1 MYGNVK
7 KMVLASL
14 FIAIEII
21 TTRFLSIQTPIIR
34 ISLDFIPLAL
44 SAIILGPYTAGV
56 AAAIA
61 DIFGM
66 LIFSRGGAF
75 FPGFTLSAFVSGFL
89 YGIILYQKKITIKRC
104 FFAVLTVVISTSL
117 VLNTIWLVIITNKA
131 AFVILSAR
139 IVKDLIMLP
148 IQTFVIYYL
157 WRAIEATVKST
168 LIFNKTF

>member
-1 MYGNVK
+1 MYLNVK
-7 KMVLASL
+7 KLVLASL

-34 ISLDFIPLAL
+34 ISLDFIPVAL

-56 AAAIA
+56 TAAIA

-66 LIFSRGGAF
+66 MIFSRGGAY

-89 YGIILYQKKITIKRC
+89 YGSILHKKRITLTRC
-104 FFAVLTVVISTSL
+104 FFAVLTVIISTSI
-117 VLNTIWLVIITNKA
+117 VLNTIWLVIITNKG
-131 AFVILSAR
+131 AFAILGAR
-139 IVKDLIMLP
+139 IVKDMLMMP
-148 IQTFVIYYL
+148 IQTFLIYYV
-157 WRAIEATVKST
+157 WRSVESALKST

>member
-66 LIFSRGGAF
+66 LIFSRGGAY

-89 YGIILYQKKITIKRC
+89 YGFILNQKQITVKRC
-104 FFAVLTVVISTSL
+104 FFAVLTVIISTSV

-131 AFVILSAR
+131 AFAILSAR
-139 IVKDLIMLP
+139 VVKDLIMLP
-148 IQTFVIYYL
+148 IQTFFIYYV
-157 WRAIEATVKST
+157 WRAIESTVKNT
-168 LIFNKTF
+168 LILNKTF

>member
-21 TTRFLSIQTPIIR
+21 TTRFLSIQTPINR

-56 AAAIA
+56 VAAIA

-66 LIFSRGGAF
+66 MIFSRGAAY
-75 FPGFTLSAFVSGFL
+75 FPGFTLSAFVSGVL
-89 YGIILYQKKITIKRC
+89 YGVILYKKKITIKRC
-104 FFAVLTVVISTSL
+104 FLAVLTVIISTSI

-131 AFVILSAR
+131 AFAILSAR
-139 IVKDLIMLP
+139 VVKDLIMLP
-148 IQTFVIYYL
+148 IQTLFIYYV
-157 WRAIEATVKST
+157 WRGIESTVKNT

>member
-21 TTRFLSIQTPIIR
+21 TTRFLSIQTPINR

-56 AAAIA
+56 TAAIA

-66 LIFSRGGAF
+66 LIFPKGGAY

-89 YGIILYQKKITIKRC
+89 YGFILYQKKITIKRC
-104 FFAVLTVVISTSL
+104 FFAVLTVIISTSL

-131 AFVILSAR
+131 AFAILSAR

-148 IQTFVIYYL
+148 IQTFFIYYV
-157 WRAIEATVKST
+157 WRAIESTVKNT

>member
-1 MYGNVK
+1 
-7 KMVLASL
+7 
-14 FIAIEII
+14 
-21 TTRFLSIQTPIIR
+21 
-34 ISLDFIPLAL
+34 
-44 SAIILGPYTAGV
+44 
-56 AAAIA
+56 
-61 DIFGM
+61 M

>member
-44 SAIILGPYTAGV
+44 SAIILGPYTAGIV
-56 AAAIA
+56 AAIA

-66 LIFSRGGAF
+66 LIFSRGGAY
-75 FPGFTLSAFVSGFL
+75 FPGFTFSSFVSGFL
-89 YGIILYQKKITIKRC
+89 YGVILHKKRITLKRC
-104 FFAVLTVVISTSL
+104 FFAVITVLIVIS
-117 VLNTIWLVIITNKA
+117 VGLNTIWLVIITNKG
-131 AFVILSAR
+131 AFAILSAR
-139 IVKDLIMLP
+139 IVKDMIMLP
-148 IQTFVIYYL
+148 VQTFLIYYV
-157 WRAIEATVKST
+157 WRTIESTVKST